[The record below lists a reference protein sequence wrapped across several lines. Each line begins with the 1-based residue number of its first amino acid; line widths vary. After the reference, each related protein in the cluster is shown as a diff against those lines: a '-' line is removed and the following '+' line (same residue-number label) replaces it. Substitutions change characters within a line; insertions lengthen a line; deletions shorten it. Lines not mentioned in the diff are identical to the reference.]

1 MKFRVTIEKSN
12 ADWMIS
18 DVFNS
23 YEEAQAW
30 RHTQEALLLKQEP
43 NRNCVRSN
51 LLFVREGVQ

>member
-30 RHTQEALLLKQEP
+30 RHSQEAQLLKQEP

-51 LLFVREGVQ
+51 LLFVREGAQ